1 MNIYFSTYGRCDP
14 TGNFNNRLLIIK
26 LLHIHCKCL
35 RNIQKRKKGEKRSRG
50 KRRRRKTLNLT
61 IHRQYCE

>member
-1 MNIYFSTYGRCDP
+1 MNIYFSTYGGCDP

-35 RNIQKRKKGEKRSRG
+35 RNIQKRKKGKKKKQREEKEEENS
-50 KRRRRKTLNLT
+50 
-61 IHRQYCE
+61 